1 LCALLLEAH
10 PDWTPSNVIEAIK
23 ATAHDLGSPGP
34 DIFYG
39 WGLPDGVAALNYK
52 PVTGIT
58 AGPNPLQFSILGNY
72 PNPFNPSTTIEYSL
86 PETGRASLVIYTVS
100 GQKVRELASG
110 TLSAGTHS
118 VVWDGRDRNG
128 NQVSSGI
135 YISRLTMRDRAT
147 ANRMLLV
154 K

>member
-1 LCALLLEAH
+1 
-10 PDWTPSNVIEAIK
+10 
-23 ATAHDLGSPGP
+23 
-34 DIFYG
+34 
-39 WGLPDGVAALNYK
+39 
-52 PVTGIT
+52 
-58 AGPNPLQFSILGNY
+58 
-72 PNPFNPSTTIEYSL
+72 
-86 PETGRASLVIYTVS
+86 
-100 GQKVRELASG
+100 VRELASG